1 MRSSLTI
8 RAAKGPLLPE
18 RTFSSASAMAR
29 LIKSGDMACR
39 STVLQI
45 VLPSPKAQRGIF
57 PMHGIAYLPGHDR
70 VPILAGLAR
79 KRIGGTM
86 EHDATR
92 FCIYFRPV
100 AERGRM
106 IRIDNISN
114 RDLELLNGRRGFLK
128 GMLGAGAFVL
138 SIHLMPER
146 MFAASGIAG
155 ASDAMTKS
163 PLQPSVYLAID
174 SDGTAYIIAH
184 RTEMGSGSR
193 TALPRIVADELD
205 ADWSRVKLV
214 QATGD
219 EKYGDQDTDGSHS
232 VRSFFDTLR
241 ESGATARLML
251 IRAAAAQW
259 NVPPTEC
266 STNLHTV
273 VHKASGKKLGYG
285 ELAAAAAKLDVPKKE
300 DLKLKSRSEWRYIG
314 KGTVSYD
321 LKDMCTGKAGY
332 GQDKHMEGMLYASVA
347 RPPVFGSSVKSVD
360 DKAALSVAGVKQTQA
375 IEAFKPPIGV
385 QALGGVAVLAD
396 NTWAAMQGRKKLK
409 IEWEKSPHSVWN
421 SDAYRKELQE
431 TARKPGKVVREN
443 GNVEAAFE
451 KGGKIVEAE
460 YYAPMLA
467 HAAMEPPAALAVYRD
482 GKVEAWAATQNP
494 QGARDAIA
502 QAVGLKKEDVTV
514 HVTLLGGAFG
524 RKSFPDFAVEAAV
537 LSKKTGKP
545 VKVVWS
551 REDDIKFDVYH
562 SVAAMYMK
570 AALGPD
576 GKPVAW
582 LQRTVFPPIGST
594 FDPKNNYSDPG
605 ELGLGFTDVPYAL
618 PSFRAEN
625 GPATTH
631 TRIGWFRSV
640 ANVYH
645 AFGIHSFADEVAHAA
660 GRDPVEYLLQL
671 LGPDR
676 VVPRTELPK
685 EFPNYSG
692 EYDQYPIDTSR
703 HRRVLTLAAEKAGWG
718 KQKPGNG
725 YGIGVAMHRSF
736 LTYVATV
743 VQVQVD
749 DAGKVRVN
757 RVDTALDA
765 GTIVNP
771 EMIRQQVEGAAVM
784 GISLSFYGEI
794 TATNGVIDQSNFDG
808 FQMARMNNSPRETN
822 TYIVPSD
829 APPAGVGEP
838 PLPPFAPALCNAIFS
853 ATGKRIR
860 ELPLSKAGLV

>member
-1 MRSSLTI
+1 
-8 RAAKGPLLPE
+8 
-18 RTFSSASAMAR
+18 
-29 LIKSGDMACR
+29 
-39 STVLQI
+39 
-45 VLPSPKAQRGIF
+45 
-57 PMHGIAYLPGHDR
+57 
-70 VPILAGLAR
+70 
-79 KRIGGTM
+79 
-86 EHDATR
+86 
-92 FCIYFRPV
+92 
-100 AERGRM
+100 M
-106 IRIDNISN
+106 IHIENISN
-114 RDLELLNGRRGFLK
+114 GDRKLLSGRRGFLK

-138 SIHLMPER
+138 SARLMPEPL
-146 MFAASGIAG
+146 FGASASAASSG
-155 ASDAMTKS
+155 AMSKAA
-163 PLQPSVYLAID
+163 LQPNVYLAID
-174 SDGTAYIIAH
+174 TDGTAYIIAH
-184 RTEMGSGSR
+184 RSEMGSGSR

-205 ADWSRVKLV
+205 ADWARVKIV

-259 NVPPTEC
+259 GVPATEC
-266 STNLHTV
+266 STNPHMV

-285 ELAAAAAKLDVPKKE
+285 ELAAAAAKLEVPKKE
-300 DLKLKSRSEWRYIG
+300 DVKLKPRSEWRYIG
-314 KGTVSYD
+314 KGTASYD

-332 GQDKHMEGMLYASVA
+332 GQDTRMEGMLYASVA
-347 RPPVFGSSVKSVD
+347 RPPVLGSSVKSVD
-360 DKAALSVAGVKQTQA
+360 DKAALSVAGVKQTA
-375 IEAFKPPIGV
+375 KIDAFKPPIGF

-396 NTWAAMQGRKKLK
+396 NTWSAMQGRKKLK

-421 SDAYRKELQE
+421 SDAYKKELQE
-431 TARKPGKVVREN
+431 TARKPGKVVRET
-443 GNVEAAFE
+443 GNVDEAFA

-460 YYAPMLA
+460 YYAPLLA
-467 HAAMEPPAALAVYRD
+467 HASMEPPAALAVYRD
-482 GKVEAWAATQNP
+482 GKVEAWAPSQDP
-494 QGARDAIA
+494 QGARNAIA
-502 QAVGLKKEDVTV
+502 QAMGLKKEDVTV
-514 HVTLLGGAFG
+514 NVTLLGGGFG

-570 AALGPD
+570 AALGAD
-576 GKPVAW
+576 GKPTAW

-594 FDPKNNYSDPG
+594 FKDGENYSGPD
-605 ELGLGFTDVPYAL
+605 ELGLGFTDVPFAV

-625 GPATTH
+625 GPATAH
-631 TRIGWFRSV
+631 MRIGWFRSV

-645 AFGIHSFADEVAHAA
+645 AFGIQSFADELAHAA

-676 VVPRTELPK
+676 LVPRTELPK
-685 EFPNYSG
+685 EFPNYGG
-692 EYDQYPIDTSR
+692 EYNQYPIDTAR

-749 DAGKVRVN
+749 DAGKVRVT

-765 GTIVNP
+765 GTIINP
-771 EMIRQQVEGAAVM
+771 ETIRQQVEGAAVM
-784 GISLSFYGEI
+784 GTSLSFYGEI
-794 TATNGVIDQSNFDG
+794 TATNGVIDQSNFDS
-808 FQMARMNNSPRETN
+808 FQMARMNNAPRETN
-822 TYIVPSD
+822 AYIVASD
-829 APPAGVGEP
+829 APPAGIGEP

-860 ELPLSKAGLV
+860 ELPLSKAGLA

>member
-1 MRSSLTI
+1 
-8 RAAKGPLLPE
+8 
-18 RTFSSASAMAR
+18 
-29 LIKSGDMACR
+29 
-39 STVLQI
+39 
-45 VLPSPKAQRGIF
+45 
-57 PMHGIAYLPGHDR
+57 
-70 VPILAGLAR
+70 
-79 KRIGGTM
+79 
-86 EHDATR
+86 
-92 FCIYFRPV
+92 
-100 AERGRM
+100 M
-106 IRIDNISN
+106 IHIENISSRD
-114 RDLELLNGRRGFLK
+114 RDLLSGRRGFLK

-138 SIHLMPER
+138 SIRLMPGQ
-146 MFAASGIAG
+146 MFAASANGG
-155 ASDAMTKS
+155 ASDAMTKA
-163 PLQPSVYLAID
+163 PLRPNVYLAID
-174 SDGTAYIIAH
+174 TDGTAYIIAH
-184 RTEMGSGSR
+184 RSEMGSGSR
-193 TALPRIVADELD
+193 TALPRILADELD
-205 ADWSRVKLV
+205 ADWARVKIV

-232 VRSFFDTLR
+232 VRSFFDVLR

-259 NVPPTEC
+259 GVPAAEC
-266 STNLHTV
+266 STNPHMV
-273 VHKASGKKLGYG
+273 VHKSSGKKLNYG
-285 ELAAAAAKLDVPKKE
+285 ELVAAAAKLDVPKKE
-300 DLKLKSRSEWRYIG
+300 DVKLKPRSEWRYIG
-314 KGTVSYD
+314 KGTTSYD
-321 LKDMCTGKAGY
+321 LKDMCTGKAAY
-332 GQDKHMEGMLYASVA
+332 GQDTHMEGMLYASVA
-347 RPPVFGSSVKSVD
+347 HPPVFGSSVKSVD
-360 DKAALSVAGVKQTQA
+360 DKAALSVAGVKQTET
-375 IEAFKPPIGV
+375 IDAFKPPIGF

-396 NTWAAMQGRKKLK
+396 NTWAAMQGKKKLK
-409 IEWEKSPHSVWN
+409 IDWEKSPHAAWN
-421 SDAYRKELQE
+421 SDDYKKELQE

-443 GNVEAAFE
+443 GNVDEAFA

-460 YYAPMLA
+460 YYTPLLA
-467 HAAMEPPAALAVYRD
+467 HASMEPPAALAVYRD

-514 HVTLLGGAFG
+514 NVTLLGGGFG

-570 AALGPD
+570 AALGAD
-576 GKPVAW
+576 GRPTAW

-594 FDPKNNYSDPG
+594 FDASANYSDPG

-640 ANVYH
+640 ANIYH
-645 AFGIHSFADEVAHAA
+645 AFGIHSFADELAHSA
-660 GRDPVEYLLQL
+660 GRDPVDYLLQL

-676 VVPRTELPK
+676 VVPRAELPK
-685 EFPNYSG
+685 EFPNYDADY
-692 EYDQYPIDTSR
+692 EQYPIDTAR
-703 HRRVLTLAAEKAGWG
+703 FRRVLTLAAEKAGWG

-743 VQVQVD
+743 VQVQVN
-749 DAGKVRVN
+749 DAGQVQIK

-765 GTIVNP
+765 GTVVNP
-771 EMIRQQVEGAAVM
+771 EMARQQFEGAAVM
-784 GISLSFYGEI
+784 GTSLSFYGEI
-794 TATNGVIDQSNFDG
+794 TATNGVIDQSNFDT
-808 FQMARMNNSPRETN
+808 FQMARMNNAPRETN
-822 TYIVPSD
+822 VYIVPSE
-829 APPAGVGEP
+829 APPAGIGEP
-838 PLPPFAPALCNAIFS
+838 GLPPFAPALCNAIFA

-860 ELPLSKAGLV
+860 ELPLSKAGLA